1 MLASAHFPG
10 RFVFWNHISY
20 AFFSNTWES
29 LLLCISDMFL
39 SENPKNGFIFVFLM
53 CFDDISRRWYE
64 LAKPSVEESSSTGDY
79 FNDAGQGEEEEKIFC
94 IFVFFRQHVVT
105 AGHCIKNKQLNNIN
119 VTLGE
124 VYYTI
129 MMMIFAMICF
139 EQWEN
144 GLELDF
150 ANLCTSTTLGRSWRL
165 IQAGHTRWDSC
176 WIVDGDPSSSSE
188 TKEKKTHITRC
199 WVFGCLIV
207 VCRPRWPRWLST
219 PTSSSAQQQTGSRPD
234 I

>member
-1 MLASAHFPG
+1 MVSSLYFWCVLTTFPG
-10 RFVFWNHISY
+10 
-20 AFFSNTWES
+20 AG
-29 LLLCISDMFL
+29 
-39 SENPKNGFIFVFLM
+39 KNWQSQVWRSPRQQVIILM
-53 CFDDISRRWYE
+53 MPGRRGGGKKECLY
-64 LAKPSVEESSSTGDY
+64 
-79 FNDAGQGEEEEKIFC
+79 FC
-94 IFVFFRQHVVT
+94 IFFFFRQHVVT

-176 WIVDGDPSSSSE
+176 WIVDGDPSSSSSE
-188 TKEKKTHITRC
+188 TKEKKTYIPCC
-199 WVFGCLIV
+199 WIFGCLIV
-207 VCRPRWPRWLST
+207 VCRSRWPRWLST